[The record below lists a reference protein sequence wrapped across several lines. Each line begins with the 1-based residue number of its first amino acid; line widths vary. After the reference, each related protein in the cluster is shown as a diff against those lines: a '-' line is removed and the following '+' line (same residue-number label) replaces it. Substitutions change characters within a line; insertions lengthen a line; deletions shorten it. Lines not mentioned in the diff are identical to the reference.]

1 MSRLSLLVCAL
12 AVALAP
18 VTAMA
23 AGDLAK
29 GKETFKTFC
38 VTCHGESG
46 KGDGPGA
53 QGLTPS
59 PRDFTKGEFK
69 FDANKNGKTGEDADL
84 KLVIS
89 KGPGEFGGAPFMP
102 AWGGTLSDADIDNV
116 IAVIRSLKKK

>member
-1 MSRLSLLVCAL
+1 MSRQSFLVCSLAITVAPSAAL
-12 AVALAP
+12 
-18 VTAMA
+18 

-29 GKETFKTFC
+29 GKETFKMYC

-53 QGLTPS
+53 QGLQPP

-84 KLVIS
+84 KAVIS
-89 KGPGEFGGAPFMP
+89 KGPAAFGGAPYMP
-102 AWGGTLSDADIDNV
+102 AWEGTLTDADIDNV
-116 IAVIRSLKKK
+116 IAVIRSFKAK

>member
-1 MSRLSLLVCAL
+1 MSRDSFIVFAL
-12 AVALAP
+12 AVAIAP
-18 VTAMA
+18 SAAFA

-29 GKETFKTFC
+29 GKETFKMIC
-38 VTCHGESG
+38 STCHGETG

-53 QGLTPS
+53 QGIQPS

-69 FDANKNGKTGEDADL
+69 FDANKSGKPGEDADL

-89 KGPGEFGGAPFMP
+89 KGAAEFGGSPLMTPWA
-102 AWGGTLSDADIDNV
+102 GTLTDADIDNV